1 MKGDFS
7 RSTFD
12 RRKHYSSV
20 LLQQGRVQLDS
31 DWNEHLD
38 LEVYLRQARAKDVI
52 GYTGAPRLGGG
63 FEVGLSAE
71 DEDNNKAEGE
81 DLTLSLGRL
90 YVDGIMCENEAEVA
104 FSGQPDFPKAALP
117 TETGTYLAYLD
128 VWPRH
133 ITALEDPAL
142 REIALGGPETT
153 TRLKTV
159 WQLRLQKVDDSV
171 TGKDFGPDWKPTSA
185 ITNLETT
192 GSMVAFAAKAGATP
206 DNCLYR
212 VEIHDD
218 SKSSKGPTFKWSRD
232 NGTVVG
238 RIEDITGNLITVSMI
253 GCQPET
259 AFAPAQWV
267 ELSDEEH
274 VLRGEPG
281 LFVQLQDVQDNKLT
295 VLAWPTGSFSLA
307 KLGTLPTIRRWEN
320 PNGPTALTDKDI
332 ALENGV
338 QVRFSVSKGE
348 EYRSGDYWLFPTRAI
363 TRQVEWPQDTQG
375 KPVPQP
381 PHGIEHH
388 YGRLALVKWNK
399 LKKAFARQEDCRFV
413 FSSLADLKELNV
425 VQAELAAP
433 DGAVYVDHDG
443 NVGIGTTKP
452 EATLEVNGAVQV
464 SGSIKNPMWNVAQ
477 VFNMK
482 PGPLPLTSGPWE
494 TGGGTLLIFAS
505 GSGHSLLLDYIG
517 MSIKL
522 DDVSV
527 PIGFAKV
534 YANEVNSHKTFTTN
548 ALVVTNV
555 LAGSHTLTL
564 EAWNNTVC
572 NTSDFFSVTI
582 LELPFPTKYP
592 NMVVEPLLLDFGAP
606 APKRVTLPLL
616 IRNKG
621 DAPLVISGRSIN
633 LAAFYLVDPLPLPW
647 TIAPRSAQTLTLGLG
662 PASNEFRQANLTIQS
677 NDPAQPTLVIPLVG
691 RDIHIELTP
700 PDRLVF
706 NDFMTP
712 QATLVIRN
720 SGHAPLELTKISI
733 SNSVFSILQPPVLP
747 LIIPPQGE
755 HRLTVQCGATGTQ
768 NGSLT
773 IESNDPSRPT
783 VTISLEGSM
792 TQPPPTVNPP
802 VAVY

>member
-12 RRKHYSSV
+12 RRKHYNSV

-38 LEVYLRQARAKDVI
+38 IEVYLRQARAKDVI

-63 FEVGLSAE
+63 LEVGVSA
-71 DEDNNKAEGE
+71 DEK
-81 DLTLSLGRL
+81 DLTLSAGRL

-104 FSGQPDFPKAALP
+104 FSAQPDFPKASLP
-117 TETGTYLAYLD
+117 TETGSYLAYLD

-142 REIALGGPETT
+142 REVALGGPETT
-153 TRLKTV
+153 TRIKTV
-159 WQLRLQKVDDSV
+159 WQLRLQKVDDSL

-185 ITNLETT
+185 ITTIQTT
-192 GSMVAFAAKAGATP
+192 GSMAAFAAKAGATP

-238 RIEDITGNLITVSMI
+238 RIEKIIDNIITVSMI
-253 GCQPET
+253 GCQPEA

-274 VLRGEPG
+274 LLHGEPG
-281 LFVQLQDVQDNKLT
+281 IFVQLRDVQGNELT
-295 VLAWPTGSFSLA
+295 VMDPFTPPA
-307 KLGTLPTIRRWEN
+307 LGALPTIRRWDS
-320 PNGPTALTDKDI
+320 PSKPASLTFDEAI

-338 QVRFSVSKGE
+338 QVSFTKG

-363 TRQVEWPQDTQG
+363 TRQVEWPQDAQG
-375 KPVPQP
+375 KPLPQP

-399 LKKAFARQEDCRFV
+399 SKKTFARQEDCRFI

-425 VQAELAAP
+425 VQAELDAP
-433 DGAVYVDHDG
+433 DGAVYVDHGG

-452 EATLEVNGAVQV
+452 EATLEVNGAVQIN
-464 SGSIKNPMWNVAQ
+464 GSIKNPMWNAIQ

-482 PGPLPLTSGPWE
+482 EGPLPLTSGPWE

-505 GSGHSLLLDYIG
+505 GSGYSWFGSNFIG
-517 MSIKL
+517 MSIRL
-522 DDVSV
+522 DQNIVGV
-527 PIGFAKV
+527 AKV
-534 YANEVNSHKTFTTN
+534 FTNEAKSHKAFTTN
-548 ALVVTNV
+548 ALVVTNI
-555 LAGSHTLTL
+555 LAGPHTLTL
-564 EAWNNTVC
+564 EPLGFIDPTGLFSVSDEA
-572 NTSDFFSVTI
+572 DFFSVTV

-592 NMVVEPLLLDFGAP
+592 DMLVEALQLDFGAP
-606 APKRVTLPLL
+606 SPQRVTLPLV

-621 DAPLVISGRSIN
+621 DAPLVIDKVAIS
-633 LAAFYLVDPLPLPW
+633 LDDFYLVNPPVFPW
-647 TIAPRSAQTLTLGLG
+647 TIQPHSAQTLTVGLG
-662 PASNEFRQANLTIQS
+662 PAASNVFRQASLTLYS
-677 NDPAQPTLVIPLVG
+677 NDLARPTLAIPLIG
-691 RDIHIELTP
+691 RDIHIEVTP
-700 PDRLVF
+700 PDRLIF
-706 NDFMTP
+706 NDIVGA

-720 SGHAPLELTKISI
+720 SGHAPLELTKIWI
-733 SNSVFSILQPPVLP
+733 SNTSSVFSILQPPALP
-747 LIIPPQGE
+747 LLIPPQGE
-755 HRLTVQCGATGTQ
+755 QRLTVQCGTTGTQ

-783 VTISLEGSM
+783 VTVSLEGSI
-792 TQPPPTVNPP
+792 TPYVGGG
-802 VAVY
+802 VSYSGGY